1 MRSETDLQMVL
12 ELYRE
17 EFEPRY
23 LLIDTSGAVL
33 LEETNLCVRQA
44 GVARGHHGPEPSEQ
58 DCLERERLRTA
69 FSSCRGSFS

>member
-23 LLIDTSGAVL
+23 PLI
-33 LEETNLCVRQA
+33 ETMELCCWRRPACVW
-44 GVARGHHGPEPSEQ
+44 G
-58 DCLERERLRTA
+58 
-69 FSSCRGSFS
+69 SSS